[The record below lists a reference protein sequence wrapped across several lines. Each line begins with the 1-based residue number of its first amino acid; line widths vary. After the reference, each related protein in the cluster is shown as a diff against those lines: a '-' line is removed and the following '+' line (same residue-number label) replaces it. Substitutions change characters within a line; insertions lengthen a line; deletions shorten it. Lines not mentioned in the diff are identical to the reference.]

1 MTMKAKTTKKD
12 ETPEATVAR
21 QRREIKTLKKELGN
35 LKEAYFKL
43 VDRLELI
50 EDLHPQVLDTL
61 RDHGMLDDEP

>member
-21 QRREIKTLKKELGN
+21 QRREIKALKKELGN

>member
-1 MTMKAKTTKKD
+1 MKTKGGKD
-12 ETPEATVAR
+12 TPEATIAR
-21 QRREIKTLKKELGN
+21 QRKQIAALKKELGD

-43 VDRLELI
+43 ADRLELI

>member
-1 MTMKAKTTKKD
+1 MIMKAKATKKD

-21 QRREIKTLKKELGN
+21 QCKQIAALKKELGD

-43 VDRLELI
+43 ADRLELI

-61 RDHGMLDDEP
+61 RDHDMLDDAP

>member
-12 ETPEATVAR
+12 ETYEATVAR
-21 QRREIKTLKKELGN
+21 QRKQITDLKKELGD

-61 RDHGMLDDEP
+61 RDHDMLDDEP